1 MQNDLTVPLRGIAQV
16 ARLPGPPAST
26 LIHRRGFALLLGGE
40 SCWLTLG
47 PTVSLGFAGAF

>member
-40 SCWLTLG
+40 SCWLTFG